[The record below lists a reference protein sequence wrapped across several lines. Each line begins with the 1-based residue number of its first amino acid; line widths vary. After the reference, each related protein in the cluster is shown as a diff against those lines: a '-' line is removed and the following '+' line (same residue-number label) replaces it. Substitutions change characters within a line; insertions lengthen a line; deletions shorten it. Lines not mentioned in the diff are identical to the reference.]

1 MIDFWASEHSVLREK
16 VLEHAL
22 LTELSKAILF
32 DHGVTLEV
40 LRPEFDANGY
50 DLVIESNG
58 ILRHVQLKA
67 MRKGGKRAHVDIALA
82 LADKPG
88 GCVIWFTVDT
98 VSLSMG
104 PFLWLGGKPGDPLP
118 DLGDRVT
125 RHTRA
130 NANGEKAER
139 AGHRRVPV
147 ARFAKLETIKDLA
160 MAMFGEPTTLPTTR
174 SHAMNDAMTENGNE
188 YEGPVG
194 VVEPLLGLD
203 LPRQVIQYERRAG
216 KILATWIA
224 PSGALTTG
232 EIPLF
237 AQGDGFY
244 DVFGQFLGDSQPRE

>member
-32 DHGVTLEV
+32 DHGLTLEV

-50 DLVIESNG
+50 DLAIEANG

-82 LADKPG
+82 LAEKPG
-88 GCVIWFTVDT
+88 GCVVWFIVDT
-98 VSLSMG
+98 ENLAMG
-104 PFLWLGGKPGDPLP
+104 PFLWLGSKPGEPLP

-130 NANGEKAER
+130 NVEGKKAER
-139 AGHRRVPV
+139 AGHRRVPI
-147 ARFAKLETIKDLA
+147 ARFAKLESIQDLA
-160 MAMFGEPTTLPTTR
+160 MAMFGEPATLAKTR
-174 SHAMNDAMTENGNE
+174 SHAMNEIMTESRCE
-188 YEGPVG
+188 YDDAVG
-194 VVEPLLGLD
+194 VVQPLTGMD
-203 LPRQVIQYERRAG
+203 TPRQVIRYERRDG
-216 KILATWIA
+216 KIFATWIA
-224 PSGALTTG
+224 PSGALTSG
-232 EIPLF
+232 EVPLF

-244 DVFGQFLGDSQPRE
+244 DVFGQFLGDSAKL